1 MSYFRLWVGMQSR
14 FSVIL
19 SGSVLLIGM
28 QVATASAE
36 DKLQAYQNSSG
47 KVVFTNL
54 VVENAPA
61 PLQASKVGESS
72 APAVPATL
80 GSLVDTISTNHGVD
94 PALVRA
100 VIKTE

>member
-36 DKLQAYQNSSG
+36 DKLQAFQNSSG

-54 VVENAPA
+54 VENAPA
-61 PLQASKVGESS
+61 PLQASKGGESS
-72 APAVPATL
+72 APECPQPWVRWSTRFL
-80 GSLVDTISTNHGVD
+80 QTMGSI
-94 PALVRA
+94 RRW
-100 VIKTE
+100 